1 MTPLTQSPSNNTPRT
16 VIVAGL
22 TAAFVIDAVGAATEC
37 VASEFYSHIYESK
50 FSTIS
55 ESKKVLVDNSAANN
69 LPWLKSFYETSHE
82 AHTAKEILPLISG
95 LKNLLADGNYQIA
108 NDALLE
114 MNLKKLSPTA
124 MVSFISATYPAKNK
138 LEAWQVSFSKVR
150 NALLNQGL
158 DADSILHG
166 LN

>member
-1 MTPLTQSPSNNTPRT
+1 M
-16 VIVAGL
+16 
-22 TAAFVIDAVGAATEC
+22 
-37 VASEFYSHIYESK
+37 
-50 FSTIS
+50 
-55 ESKKVLVDNSAANN
+55 LVDNSAANN